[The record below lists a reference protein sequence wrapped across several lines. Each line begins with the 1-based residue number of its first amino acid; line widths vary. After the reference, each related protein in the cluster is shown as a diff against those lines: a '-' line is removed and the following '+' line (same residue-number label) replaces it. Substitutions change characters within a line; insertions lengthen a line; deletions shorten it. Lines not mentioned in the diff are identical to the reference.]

1 LLEGN
6 PGRRNGL
13 KLIQHRTRTKY
24 ALLIASLLAYPA
36 ISFATRPLK
45 AQARADYDRAVR
57 MRTTLEAR
65 PESARTRAEY
75 DKVITAYRAVYRADP
90 AYRKAPMALEAVAEL
105 YEEMGRRFS
114 DQRSFQTSIGAY
126 EFLIKQYPR
135 SSFSREGMLAMGE
148 IYRTDL
154 GDAVQAQKTFRE
166 FLKLYPKSEKAAEA
180 RTALKE
186 SRQMSAAADP
196 KRSAYRAASGVEPGD
211 PQPPRPGGT
220 LEVTS
225 IRRWVGPNY
234 TRIVIGVDG
243 EVGFDASRLVS
254 PDRLV
259 FDLMNA
265 RPSPE
270 LMGKTFPFEDGFL
283 RQIRVALFKPNVTRV
298 VLDVARIEDYSVFPL
313 PNPFRLVIDIHGPPG
328 PLVAKAAPTKRESD
342 APKVAENSTEKK
354 ASAGD
359 STLVAEANHDSA
371 NTTGE
376 IDGPQ
381 PALSSEATTQ
391 AGKPRAS
398 KEKKKRTELADNLNA
413 PIITPPP
420 TEDGSRTLTRALGLK
435 IGRIVIDPGH
445 GGHDTGTIGP
455 TGLMEKDVVLDVGL
469 RLAKLLRED
478 AGSEVV
484 MTRHD
489 DTFIPLEERTAI
501 ANEKAADLFIS
512 IHANASH
519 DEDARGIETY
529 YLNFNSNPEALEV
542 AARENATSQQSV
554 HELRDLIKKIALTE
568 KVEESRE
575 FATEVQHEVHS
586 RLAKAGGKQKD
597 RGVKK
602 APFVVLIGANMPS
615 VLAEISFLTN
625 PKDERML
632 RQPEYRQKIAQALYQ
647 GVIRYVNNLGG
658 MRVAQNSH
666 TRRRTSESEAPVE
679 TTARQLSPSNAPDF

>member
-1 LLEGN
+1 M
-6 PGRRNGL
+6 
-13 KLIQHRTRTKY
+13 IQHRTRTTY
-24 ALLIASLLAYPA
+24 ALLIASLLAYPV
-36 ISFATRPLK
+36 ISFASHALK

-65 PESARTRAEY
+65 PENARTRAEY
-75 DKVITAYRAVYRADP
+75 DKVITAYRAVYRANP
-90 AYRKAPMALEAVAEL
+90 AYSKAPMALEAVAEL
-105 YEEMGRRFS
+105 YEEMGRRFA
-114 DQRSFQTSIGAY
+114 DTRSFHTSIGAY

-154 GDAVQAQKTFRE
+154 GDAAQAQKTFRE
-166 FLKLYPKSEKAAEA
+166 FLKLYPKSEKAAAA
-180 RTALKE
+180 RAALKE
-186 SRQMSAAADP
+186 SQQMSAGNDP
-196 KRSAYRAASGVEPGD
+196 KRSVYRRASGFEPD
-211 PQPPRPGGT
+211 TETIPPPGGT

-328 PLVAKAAPTKRESD
+328 PLVAKAAPAKRESA

-354 ASAGD
+354 APAGD
-359 STLVAEANHDSA
+359 STLVARTNEDSA

-381 PALSSEATTQ
+381 PALSSEAATP
-391 AGKPRAS
+391 AGKPRTS
-398 KEKKKRTELADNLNA
+398 KKKRAELSDNLNA

-529 YLNFNSNPEALEV
+529 YLNFSSNPEALEV

-568 KVEESRE
+568 KVEESRQ

-632 RQPEYRQKIAQALYQ
+632 RQPEYRQKIAQALYD

-666 TRRRTSESEAPVE
+666 VRRRTSESEVPVE
-679 TTARQLSPSNAPDF
+679 TTARQLSPSNAPNF